1 MPTAKNGLEK
11 LAAGIGAVGRTLQDL
26 IAPELKE
33 HTAILLQHGER
44 F

>member
-1 MPTAKNGLEK
+1 MPTANNGLEK
-11 LAAGIGAVGRTLQDL
+11 PAAGISAVRRTLQDL
-26 IAPELKE
+26 VALELKE